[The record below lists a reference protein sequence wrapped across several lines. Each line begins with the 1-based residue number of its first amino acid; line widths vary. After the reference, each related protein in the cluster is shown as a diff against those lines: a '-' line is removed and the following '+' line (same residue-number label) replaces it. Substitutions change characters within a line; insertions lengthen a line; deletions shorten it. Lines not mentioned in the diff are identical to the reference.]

1 MSLTATHDALADL
14 IEHWDGERVICQFD
28 RETGAWMFVCVHT
41 TVGGVAGGGTRMRVY
56 ETPAD
61 GLADG
66 MRLSAAMS
74 RKIAVAGFDIGG
86 AKAVLAVPAVP
97 EGEERRA
104 LLLRY
109 AELVS
114 SLRGGFL
121 TGPDMNI
128 SGLDANVI
136 RERSEYVFGT
146 SAGVHDGVSASWA
159 TANGVL
165 AGIEASVAFAQG
177 GGGLSGRT
185 VLVQGLGA
193 VGGHLI
199 DLLAQEGAT
208 VLVSDIDER
217 RTQAAVERLGARAIA
232 PEAALHTE
240 CDVLAPCA
248 VGGIIGEEAVERLR
262 CRVVAGSANNP
273 LAGPDTAEAL
283 RAAGILYAPDYVI
296 SGGGVLHALGMEI
309 AGWDSAQL
317 LERLRGIG
325 STLTEIYEK
334 AAARDISTEL
344 AAEAIATER
353 IAALRGGGTE

>member
-1 MSLTATHDALADL
+1 MSFTATHDAIADL
-14 IEHWDGERVICQFD
+14 IERWDGERVICQFD
-28 RETGAWMFVCVHT
+28 RETGAWMFVCMHT

-74 RKIAVAGFDIGG
+74 RKIAVAGFETGG
-86 AKAVLAVPAVP
+86 AKAVLAVPTIP
-97 EGEERRA
+97 EGDERRA
-104 LLLRY
+104 FLLRY
-109 AELVS
+109 ADLVA
-114 SLRGGFL
+114 SLRGAFL
-121 TGPDMNI
+121 TGPDLNI
-128 SGLDANVI
+128 SGQDADVI

-165 AGIEASVAFAQG
+165 AGIEASVAFAL

-199 DLLAQEGAT
+199 DLLAREGAT

-248 VGGIIGEEAVERLR
+248 VGGVLDEEAVQRLR

-273 LAGPDTAEAL
+273 LAGRETAEAL
-283 RAAGILYAPDYVI
+283 RTAGILYAPDFVI
-296 SGGGVLHALGMEI
+296 SGGGVFHAMGMEI

-325 STLTEIYEK
+325 STLTEIYEA

-344 AAEAIATER
+344 AAEAIAAER

>member
-1 MSLTATHDALADL
+1 MSLTATHDAIADL
-14 IEHWDGERVICQFD
+14 IEDWDGERVICQFD
-28 RETGAWMFVCVHT
+28 RETGAWIFVCVHT
-41 TVGGVAGGGTRMRVY
+41 TVDGVAGGGTRMRVY

-66 MRLSAAMS
+66 MRLAAAMS
-74 RKIAVAGFDIGG
+74 RKIAVAGFEVGG
-86 AKAVLAVPAVP
+86 AKAVLAVPAIP
-97 EGEERRA
+97 DGEERRA

-109 AELVS
+109 ADLVA

-121 TGPDMNI
+121 TGPDLNI
-128 SGLDANVI
+128 SGRDADVI

-146 SAGVHDGVSASWA
+146 SSGVHDGVSASWA

-165 AGIEASVAFAQG
+165 AGIEASVAFAL

-199 DLLAQEGAT
+199 DLLAREGAT

-217 RTQAAVERLGARAIA
+217 RTQAAVERVGARAIA

-248 VGGIIGEEAVERLR
+248 VGGILDREAVERLR

-273 LAGPDTAEAL
+273 LTGPDTAEAL

-296 SGGGVLHALGMEI
+296 SGGGVLHAMGMEI
-309 AGWDSAQL
+309 AGWDAAQL

-325 STLTEIYEK
+325 STLTEIYET
-334 AAARDISTEL
+334 AAARDISTEV